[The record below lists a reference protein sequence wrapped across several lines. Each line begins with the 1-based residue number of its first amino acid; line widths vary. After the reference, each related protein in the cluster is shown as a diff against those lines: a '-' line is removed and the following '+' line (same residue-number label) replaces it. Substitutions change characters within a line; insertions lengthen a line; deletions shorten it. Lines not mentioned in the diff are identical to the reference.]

1 MSKFNEEM
9 KIPYVSKEVCEYL
22 RATYN
27 LPNVLCD
34 ITGKIDS
41 SADSPV
47 ALGMMMG
54 INMTIERLEAVQAQ
68 QEENDGIH

>member
-22 RATYN
+22 RNNYN
-27 LPNVLCD
+27 LSNV
-34 ITGKIDS
+34 IYQVMGKVEDS
-41 SADSPV
+41 AF
-47 ALGMMMG
+47 ALGRIVG
-54 INMTIERLEAVQAQ
+54 INTVIEYLEAIAAQ

>member
-22 RATYN
+22 RNNYN
-27 LPNVLCD
+27 LSNV
-34 ITGKIDS
+34 IYQVMGKVEDS
-41 SADSPV
+41 AF
-47 ALGMMMG
+47 ALGRIIG
-54 INMTIERLEAVQAQ
+54 INTVIEYLEAIAAQ